1 MNQKIEENF
10 YNILNESLEEM
21 STTYIY
27 ETKKKKGRE
36 KIKKNFS
43 YHEFLK

>member
-27 ETKKKKGRE
+27 ETKKKK
-36 KIKKNFS
+36 KKRTRKN
-43 YHEFLK
+43 